1 MRRTLNNGSAA
12 NSKLTA
18 MPTPRAN
25 HRWPR
30 HSRRELDR
38 DEIRQD
44 PREEHLDSNSHG
56 NAGCH
61 ADQAQRHSLRQVNR
75 ECLSG
80 VHPNDR
86 RIATVGSFC
95 FTCR

>member
-18 MPTPRAN
+18 MPTPAAN

-44 PREEHLDSNSHG
+44 PREEHLDSHSHG
-56 NAGCH
+56 TPLFTPIKP
-61 ADQAQRHSLRQVNR
+61 S
-75 ECLSG
+75 
-80 VHPNDR
+80 
-86 RIATVGSFC
+86 ATPC
-95 FTCR
+95 AR